1 MLCDKCK
8 KNVATYHSKTI
19 INGVETNEHLCSDC
33 AKKAGVDTSFDFG
46 NFGLFD
52 MFGSPFIEDNDFGLG
67 YLPSSIFE
75 SGNDFYEDRYSSKGI
90 LNDAMQSIKK
100 GAKEFKEEKSKIDP
114 NLKKLQDELKDAV
127 DKEDYEKAAELKK
140 KIESLNNK
148 DQNKDKNND
157 KKGE

>member
-19 INGVETNEHLCSDC
+19 INGVETNEHLCSEC
-33 AKKAGVDTSFDFG
+33 AKKAGVDTNFDFG
-46 NFGLFD
+46 NFRFFD

-67 YLPSSIFE
+67 YLPSSIFDND
-75 SGNDFYEDRYSSKGI
+75 NDFYEDRYSSKGI
-90 LNDAMQSIKK
+90 LDDAMQSIKK
-100 GAKEFKEEKSKIDP
+100 GAKDFKEEESKINP
-114 NLKKLQDELKDAV
+114 NLKKLQEELKDAV

-140 KIESLNNK
+140 KIDSLKNKDNNK
-148 DQNKDKNND
+148 ND

>member
-19 INGVETNEHLCSDC
+19 INGVETNEHLCSEC

-46 NFGLFD
+46 NFRFFD
-52 MFGSPFIEDNDFGLG
+52 MFDSPFIEDNDFGLG
-67 YLPSSIFE
+67 YLPSSIFD
-75 SGNDFYEDRYSSKGI
+75 SDNDFYENRFSSKGI
-90 LNDAMQSIKK
+90 LDDAMQSIKK
-100 GAKEFKEEKSKIDP
+100 GAKEFKEEESKIDP
-114 NLKKLQDELKDAV
+114 NLKKLQEELKDAV

-140 KIESLNNK
+140 KIEALK
-148 DQNKDKNND
+148 NKDKNND